1 MLLSAAVFSPIHQ
14 RHLLLTPLLAATS
27 IAAPASEPTPLPPH
41 VSQFLEQNCFKC
53 HGPKAQKGG
62 LRLDHVGANFLEDKN
77 ADLWHEVTD
86 RMNLGE
92 MPPEDEARPDP
103 KTAAAVRASGSAMK

>member
-1 MLLSAAVFSPIHQ
+1 MRSLSPAILFCTAITTLSAAD
-14 RHLLLTPLLAATS
+14 
-27 IAAPASEPTPLPPH
+27 APPRLPPH
-41 VSQFLEQNCFKC
+41 VAQFLDQHCFRC

-62 LRLDHVGANFLEDKN
+62 LRLDNVSGNFLEGKN

-92 MPPEDEARPDP
+92 MPPEEE
-103 KTAAAVRASGSAMK
+103 K